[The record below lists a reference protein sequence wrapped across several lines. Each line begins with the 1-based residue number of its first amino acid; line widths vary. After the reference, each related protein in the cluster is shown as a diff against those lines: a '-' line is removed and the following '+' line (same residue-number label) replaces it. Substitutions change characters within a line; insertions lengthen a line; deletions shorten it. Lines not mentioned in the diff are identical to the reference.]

1 MPEQVLKNVGIWID
15 GRDLAG
21 VSNSVGVSL
30 EAEAPE
36 KTNFKSGGWRER
48 AEGGLKTSSFSLEG
62 YYDIGEIDAAQFASI
77 GQAGSAM
84 IAPAGE
90 LPGNL
95 AYVIPYEAQAW
106 EPGASVGE
114 LMGFTFA
121 GEGDGEPHRGSVLD
135 IRETVSAS
143 VSTPR
148 QNLGAV
154 PADQHIVA
162 WVHVQVNGGMLDI
175 DLVSAAAQAGGA
187 VADRARRLGI
197 SATGLYLLQA
207 PGPITDAYW
216 GLVLTPH
223 GAGPDFD
230 VAVATAFPA
239 QAVSPPVPVT
249 PVTPPTPATHTL
261 LGGLSANTVPDAGE
275 LTIDPVTGMAGRINY
290 GILTNDYVL
299 IARDASQ
306 PDITSVVLVN
316 DPTQANQLPG
326 FNKFASTV
334 DVGGTD
340 YAVWVSD
347 QSLTS
352 AADFIVDVA

>member
-36 KTNFKSGGWRER
+36 STTFADEWRTR

-95 AYVIPYEAQAW
+95 AYIIPYEANAW

-121 GEGDGEPHRGSVLD
+121 GEGDGVPHRGSVLD
-135 IRETVSAS
+135 IRETVTAAL
-143 VSTPR
+143 STPR

-154 PADQHIVA
+154 PAGQHIVA
-162 WVHVQVNGGMLDI
+162 WVHVNAVGGMM
-175 DLVSAAAQAGGA
+175 DLALRSAATAQGGTHTE
-187 VADRARRLGI
+187 RAHRLGV
-197 SATGLYLLQA
+197 SDTGLYILQA
-207 PGPITDAYW
+207 SGPITDEYW
-216 GLVLTPH
+216 ELYLVPH
-223 GAGPDFD
+223 GANPEFD
-230 VAVATAFPA
+230 IAVATAFPS
-239 QAVSPPVPVT
+239 QVVVVPLA
-249 PVTPPTPATHTL
+249 PIIPPTPPVGTISLRA
-261 LGGLSANTVPDAGE
+261 GLSADINPQPGE
-275 LTIDPVTGMAGRINY
+275 FTINGSHDK
-290 GILTNDYVL
+290 L
-299 IARDASQ
+299 IIPAFSARHLMLWRDASES
-306 PDITSVVLVN
+306 DITSVVFDS
-316 DPTQANQLPG
+316 DPTMANQFAG
-326 FNKFASTV
+326 FATHV
-334 DVGGTD
+334 GTIEVGGVD
-340 YAVWVSD
+340 GNVWVSN
-347 QSLTS
+347 QVLT
-352 AADFIVDVA
+352 FPQQQTITVR